1 LTDSSRK
8 LPFKL
13 GRYNFRRTL
22 GKGTQGA
29 VYLAEM
35 EAELGFRRKVAVKIV
50 GEGTGGP
57 ERAIKSLANE
67 ARALAA
73 AHHPNVVQVYDLA
86 RIDAEYLLVMEFV
99 EGPTL
104 GHAIHHAVDHGRT
117 IGMADALLL
126 GEHIAEGL
134 SCVHSLS
141 DHAGRPAPMVH
152 RDLKPGNVIL
162 SRHGQT
168 KLVDFGLAKG
178 RLVAFHTVVPNITR
192 GTPAYMS
199 PEQVRGE
206 ELTPASDQFSFGTML
221 FEVITG
227 HPLFRDANELAV
239 MHRVMEGRPSADPEL
254 LRQTFPEAFPL
265 IARCLA
271 VDPTARHGSM
281 SELAEALRTL
291 RRRLG
296 LVPDLRELAA
306 RVEEETGEL
315 SATPGPLMEA
325 DFIEPSF
332 PDLELGDSLGEI
344 VASSAFEDAPTMRA
358 EAPRAPMTPP
368 QLADMP
374 SSSDQ
379 CFVVDEDAEL
389 RFSDPGKDPTPADM
403 DELFAELPDLAL
415 PPSGQPLQPAQRGG
429 LGGGLTAP
437 TGGAPAGG
445 GPLGG
450 GPLGGGPPGGGPP
463 GGIGGMG
470 KGTEQFFFGD
480 DPQAPSL
487 PVDGPSTVEP
497 PDGPDGPSTPSETEQ
512 FEFEDL
518 RPSELIREALRDD
531 GPSPLPPA
539 GAPLAANPP
548 TAPTRPEPLPPF
560 DPRGP
565 DRPPGGDGPAGKP
578 KFKDLMS
585 RDVSF
590 HGVKPGGKRM
600 SFTGPR
606 PVLEPAFDRE
616 SLPDDED
623 SEDSFDSSNGIPPW
637 EVD

>member
-1 LTDSSRK
+1 MTDTQRR

-13 GRYNFRRTL
+13 GRYSFRRAL

-86 RIDAEYLLVMEFV
+86 RIDTEYLLVMEFV

-104 GHAIHHAVDHGRT
+104 AAALYHAVDHGRT
-117 IGMADALLL
+117 VGVADALLL
-126 GEHIAEGL
+126 GEQIAEGL
-134 SCVHSLS
+134 SCVHGLK

-206 ELTPASDQFSFGTML
+206 ELSPASDQFSFGTML
-221 FEVITG
+221 FEVFTG

-254 LRQTFPEAFPL
+254 LRRTCPEAFPL
-265 IARCLA
+265 IARCLS
-271 VDPTARHGSM
+271 VDPAGRHGSM
-281 SELAEALRTL
+281 AELAESLRGL
-291 RRRLG
+291 RRQLG
-296 LVPDLRELAA
+296 LVADLRALAA
-306 RVEEETGEL
+306 IVEEETGEL
-315 SATPGPLMEA
+315 PNVPPEVPPGAQPGAQPQAQPPAPDLGGE
-325 DFIEPSF
+325 FIEPSF
-332 PDLELGDSLGEI
+332 PDLEIGDSFGE
-344 VASSAFEDAPTMRA
+344 VVVPTAFEDVPTIRA
-358 EAPRAPMTPP
+358 ATPP
-368 QLADMP
+368 TPRPVDQLVDLP
-374 SSSDQ
+374 STTDQ
-379 CFVVDEDAEL
+379 CFVVDEDAEP
-389 RFSDPGKDPTPADM
+389 RFTPDGDTPGPADV
-403 DELFAELPDLAL
+403 DELMAELPDLDI
-415 PPSGQPLQPAQRGG
+415 PASDD
-429 LGGGLTAP
+429 
-437 TGGAPAGG
+437 
-445 GPLGG
+445 
-450 GPLGGGPPGGGPP
+450 
-463 GGIGGMG
+463 GGISGMG

-480 DPQAPSL
+480 EKPAPSL
-487 PVDGPSTVEP
+487 AADPSTVERP
-497 PDGPDGPSTPSETEQ
+497 FVPADGQSSDQTSP
-512 FEFEDL
+512 FAYKDL
-518 RPSELIREALRDD
+518 RPSEVIRDALRDPEPIPPMEPLTPD
-531 GPSPLPPA
+531 PLPSDPLISEPA
-539 GAPLAANPP
+539 A
-548 TAPTRPEPLPPF
+548 PF

-565 DRPPGGDGPAGKP
+565 DRPTPAPDAKP
-578 KFKDLMS
+578 SFKDLMS

-590 HGVKPGGKRM
+590 HGIKKDTKRM

-606 PVLEPAFDRE
+606 PAVDPSFDRE
-616 SLPDDED
+616 SLPEDED
-623 SEDSFDSSNGIPPW
+623 SDDGLDSGGDIPPW